1 MHYIV
6 QYDDEFLSTIIIV
19 QFTCH
24 CVLIGQFIVVVY
36 SHCAIHHC
44 VIIRAPISE
53 HFEGRGSLGLLAT
66 TCSWSLELPVT
77 TCSWSMGLPATTCS
91 WSLELPA
98 TTCSWSLGLPATTCS
113 GSLGLP
119 ATTGSGSLGK
129 VKRSSLIGN
138 GNCAKVY
145 IYLLLC
151 IWCPLPLLQ
160 LGSGFSFIRQCHL

>member
-1 MHYIV
+1 M
-6 QYDDEFLSTIIIV
+6 

-66 TCSWSLELPVT
+66 TCSWSLELP
-77 TCSWSMGLPATTCS
+77 
-91 WSLELPA
+91 A

-113 GSLGLP
+113 WSLGLP

-145 IYLLLC
+145 IYIYCFAYDALC
-151 IWCPLPLLQ
+151 PFCNSV
-160 LGSGFSFIRQCHL
+160 LGSVLSDNVTFSCTHSGMVAHYGSNVFSQRPFCCCPCQ

>member
-1 MHYIV
+1 M
-6 QYDDEFLSTIIIV
+6 STIIIV

-44 VIIRAPISE
+44 VLIRAPISE

-98 TTCSWSLGLPATTCS
+98 TTCSWSLALPATTC
-113 GSLGLP
+113 
-119 ATTGSGSLGK
+119 SGSLGK

-151 IWCPLPLLQ
+151 I
-160 LGSGFSFIRQCHL
+160 